1 MQRLYTIWL
10 KPPSEAEHDLNTETL
25 NTETKMTL
33 SHQLK
38 AGIAAAALTALFAGA
53 AGANTLRMADSTD
66 IAAMDPHSMTESNT
80 IGFLNHVYE
89 GLVRYNDD
97 LVVEPALATSWEFV
111 EPTRLRFTLRERV
124 TFHNGNPFTADDVVA
139 SLERA
144 AHESSPVKSNIP
156 GMVSVA
162 KVDDH
167 TVDLTLAGPDPIVL
181 NYLTN
186 ILILDQEWMAE
197 HDALLPADVRG
208 GREGYAVANS
218 NGTGPFMLESR
229 QPDARTVLAV
239 NENWWDEPEHNLTRI
254 EFSPIGSDAT
264 RIAALLSGELDFITP
279 APLQDIERI
288 NRSEG
293 ASVIIAPA
301 LRTIMLGM
309 NQHDKLHD
317 SNLTD
322 KNPLQDQRV
331 RLALWQA
338 IDMDLIRKKI
348 MREMSRNAGLL
359 VAPPVPGY
367 DKALDVIPAT
377 DPEAAKAL
385 LAEAGFGDGFEV
397 GFDCPN
403 DRYVNDE
410 EICQAI
416 TAMWARIG
424 VTAKLNAQTKSKH
437 FEKVLSGNTD
447 IFMVG
452 WATLPMLDTYS
463 VMSALLHTPSERL
476 GAWNP
481 GGYHSAEIDDLTA
494 KVAVELDPAT
504 RTAMMSEALKI
515 ARDDVAMIPLHQQ
528 PLAWAVRDGV
538 NIPITADNKPRLWY
552 ATVE

>member
-1 MQRLYTIWL
+1 
-10 KPPSEAEHDLNTETL
+10 
-25 NTETKMTL
+25 MTL
-33 SHQLK
+33 PSRLK
-38 AGIAAAALTALFAGA
+38 IGIAATALATILAGV

-89 GLVRYNDD
+89 GLVRYNEK
-97 LVVEPALATSWEFV
+97 LEVEPALATSWEFV
-111 EPTRLRFTLRERV
+111 EPARLRFTLREGV
-124 TFHNGNPFTADDVVA
+124 SFHNGNPFNADDVVA
-139 SLERA
+139 SLRRA
-144 AHESSPVKSNIP
+144 SDDSSPVKSNLP
-156 GMVSVA
+156 GLASVE

-167 TVDLTLAGPDPIVL
+167 TVDLLLNGPDPIVL

-197 HDALLPADVRG
+197 NDALMPADIRG
-208 GREGYAVANS
+208 GRENYAVANS

-229 QPDARTVLAV
+229 QPDARTVLTV
-239 NENWWDEPEHNLTRI
+239 NEGWWDEAQHNLTRI

-279 APLQDIERI
+279 APLQDIDRI
-288 NRSEG
+288 NRADG
-293 ASVIIAPA
+293 AEVIIAPA

-322 KNPLQDQRV
+322 TNPLQDQRV
-331 RLALWQA
+331 RQALWTA
-338 IDMDLIRKKI
+338 IDMELIRKKI
-348 MREMSRNAGLL
+348 MRDRSRNAGLL

-367 DKALDVIPAT
+367 DAALDTRPVA
-377 DPEAAKAL
+377 DLEKAKAL
-385 LAEAGFGDGFEV
+385 LAEAGYADGFEV

-416 TAMWARIG
+416 TAMWSRLG
-424 VTAKLNAQTKSKH
+424 VTARLNAQTKSKH
-437 FEKVLSGNTD
+437 FEKVLGGKTD

-463 VMSALLHTPSERL
+463 VLSALLHTPGDRM

-481 GGYHSAEIDDLTA
+481 GGYSSPELDALTA
-494 KVAVELDPAT
+494 KVAMELDPAK
-504 RTAMMSEALKI
+504 RSAMMTQALKI
-515 ARDDVAMIPLHQQ
+515 AKDDVAMIPLHQQ
-528 PLAWAVRDGV
+528 PLAWAIRDGV
-538 NIPITADNKPRLWY
+538 SIPITADNKPRLWY
-552 ATVE
+552 ATID